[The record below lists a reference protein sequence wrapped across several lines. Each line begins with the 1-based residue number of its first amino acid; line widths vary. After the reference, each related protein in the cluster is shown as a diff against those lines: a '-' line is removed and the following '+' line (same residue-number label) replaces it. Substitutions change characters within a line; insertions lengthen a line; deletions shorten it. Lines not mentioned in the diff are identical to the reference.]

1 MYLNVRYGLYSLF
14 LIFVTAV
21 ICSYLVNTGLEGF
34 YKILNKPLQTPDNHY
49 FRYIW
54 MALYIFL
61 FLGFYIALLAN
72 KTLEQSLDLH
82 ALFCLQLFL
91 QILWC
96 FSFFYMYQIGVSAIV
111 IVMLDMVVAL
121 LMHTLFFINLWSFC
135 FFIPYLLWLLFATYL
150 NVFLVFLN

>member
-1 MYLNVRYGLYSLF
+1 MYLKIRYGFYSLF
-14 LIFVTAV
+14 LVFATAV

-34 YKILNKPLQTPDNHY
+34 YKILNKPLHTPDNHY
-49 FRYIW
+49 FKIIW
-54 MALYIFL
+54 DALYIFL
-61 FLGFYIALLAN
+61 FLGFYTALVAD
-72 KTLEQSLDLH
+72 KTLDQALDLNV
-82 ALFCLQLFL
+82 LFVLQLFL

-150 NVFLVFLN
+150 NVFLIFLN

>member
-1 MYLNVRYGLYSLF
+1 MYLKIRYGFYSLF
-14 LIFVTAV
+14 LVFATAV

-34 YKILNKPLQTPDNHY
+34 YKILNKPLHTPDNHY

-54 MALYIFL
+54 MALYVFL
-61 FLGFYIALLAN
+61 FSGFYIALLAN

-121 LMHTLFFINLWSFC
+121 LMHTLLFINLWSFC

-150 NVFLVFLN
+150 NVFLIFLN